1 MIKLK
6 TEPYFTERNLSQQQ
20 LQRNATS
27 RKRKLKRKE
36 ELTRIDSG
44 IFTNEQTD
52 INELCD
58 EILVHIL
65 SRMSLK
71 EAARTSVLARRWRYL
86 WRSMFGTLQFDSRDV
101 LTAAGGVTQVRNFVS
116 WVNNV
121 LELHQ
126 GRYIK
131 GMVVIFQGM
140 TPKRV
145 MMRRKTNG
153 EIHSWVCF
161 AVRKEVERLE
171 LRLSITHDGYQ
182 FPSMETLRSHCSFPF
197 RLLRS
202 LRLVYVSIE
211 DEVVRYLLGSCPNL
225 KELCIWSSVAT
236 KELRVVD
243 PPSLRFL
250 EVKRCPYIEILE
262 ISCESLASLAFVGSE
277 KGFLKK
283 VPNLRELTIGS
294 GSFLHFISEPNTS
307 SYSDQLVKLVVDLL
321 IPSSSIQLPRLP
333 DWLPQFMSLI
343 RLELLV
349 SSAVDRSLLFFTW
362 MIKASLHLREF
373 RIEMTY
379 CGFEWPEYGKRMVFP
394 AMSRE
399 EAVKFDHRNLEVVE
413 LWGHVGFSSE
423 KELLLELLSNAS
435 SIKRI
440 FIDTRS
446 EYYRNPIFVS
456 YLEERGGNPFSYEHD
471 FFGATSRAESKAH
484 AKHLVS
490 ALPCHVK
497 LIVS

>member
-1 MIKLK
+1 MIKFL

-58 EILVHIL
+58 EILMEI
-65 SRMSLK
+65 
-71 EAARTSVLARRWRYL
+71 
-86 WRSMFGTLQFDSRDV
+86 SMEGHVGTLQFDSRDV
-101 LTAAGGVTQVRNFVS
+101 ITAAGGVTQLGVFCRA
-116 WVNNV
+116 
-121 LELHQ
+121 E
-126 GRYIK
+126 G
-131 GMVVIFQGM
+131 
-140 TPKRV
+140 
-145 MMRRKTNG
+145 
-153 EIHSWVCF
+153 
-161 AVRKEVERLE
+161 VERLE

-277 KGFLKK
+277 KWGLKK

-321 IPSSSIQLPRLP
+321 ILSSSIQLARLP

-362 MIKASLHLREF
+362 MIKASPHLREF

-423 KELLLELLSNAS
+423 KDLLLELLSNAS

-446 EYYRNPIFVS
+446 EYYHNPIFVS
-456 YLEERGGNPFSYEHD
+456 YFEERGGNPFSYEHD
-471 FFGATSRAESKAH
+471 FCAATSRAESKAH